1 MDRAR
6 LFDAI
11 MLARPGGQPYIWWT
25 ATVRDAAAKNG
36 VTRSIMAC
44 SSRILVYVL
53 GAIVLGAW
61 SRPAAAN
68 DFVFHHEN
76 VMGTSLAL
84 CVRADSPEA
93 AAAAEDRVLRE
104 IDRLAAIFSGYD
116 QNSEFCRWQA
126 TSQIPIKVSPELWEV
141 LRTADRWAD
150 RSGGAFDA
158 RVEALTRLWSRCAER
173 GRMPTV
179 DELARAKAAMSRR
192 AWRLGG
198 PITLTAERLSDCPLS
213 LNGIAKGYIVGRAC
227 EAAFASIKGVHGLLL
242 NVGGD
247 LRARGE
253 VASTIGIASPWADSE
268 SSEPM
273 AYVMVK
279 DRSIATSGSSQRGL
293 RINGKWYSHIFDPRS
308 GLPVERVV
316 SATVVAEEAADADAF
331 AKVCS
336 VLSPQD
342 SLRLAASMRGV
353 ECLIVMNDGRVVRSA
368 GWHRFETP
376 RPAAV
381 ALADDHGP
389 SASGAKGDKDGKP
402 DPKAPARIPWNKE
415 LELVVNFEIS
425 RPEAETGRYRRPY
438 VVVWIEDK
446 DGHQVRTLVLWVS
459 MGGSGPFQ
467 WLPDLK
473 RWYQGDQDRKLIDK
487 KEIFFTVSRPTR
499 PPGKYKTIWD
509 GKDNNGKQLDGG
521 EYTVTIEAARE
532 HGTYQS
538 IRKQVTLTGK
548 PFSEELKGNVEI
560 KAASIEYRRKA
571 PAK

>member
-1 MDRAR
+1 
-6 LFDAI
+6 
-11 MLARPGGQPYIWWT
+11 
-25 ATVRDAAAKNG
+25 
-36 VTRSIMAC
+36 MAC
-44 SSRILVYVL
+44 SWRFLVHGL
-53 GAIVLGAW
+53 GAIVFVGC
-61 SRPAAAN
+61 SRPAAAD

-84 CVRADSPEA
+84 GVRADSPQA
-93 AAAAEDRVLRE
+93 AADAEDRVLRE
-104 IDRLAAIFSGYD
+104 LDRLAAIFSGYD
-116 QNSEFCRWQA
+116 QQSEFCRWQA
-126 TSQIPIKVSPELWEV
+126 TYTIPTRISAELWEV

-150 RSGGAFDA
+150 RSGGAFDP
-158 RVEALTRLWSRCAER
+158 RVEALTRLWSQCAER
-173 GRMPTV
+173 GRAPTIE
-179 DELARAKAAMSRR
+179 ELALTKAVMSRR
-192 AWRLGG
+192 AWRLD
-198 PITLTAERLSDCPLS
+198 PTARTAERLSDCPLS

-227 EAAFASIKGVHGLLL
+227 EAAFAEVKGVHGVLL

-253 VASTIGIASPWADSE
+253 VASTVGIASPWADSE
-268 SSEPM
+268 SSEPL

-279 DRSIATSGSSQRGL
+279 DRSVATSGSSQRGL

-336 VLSPQD
+336 VLAPEE
-342 SLRLAASMRGV
+342 SLRLAGSLHGV
-353 ECLIVMNDGRVVRSA
+353 ECLILMSDGREVQSA
-368 GWHRFETP
+368 GWHRLERP

-381 ALADDHGP
+381 ALADDRGT
-389 SASGAKGDKDGKP
+389 AAARANADKDGKP
-402 DPKAPARIPWNKE
+402 DAKAPARIPWIKQ
-415 LELVVNFEIS
+415 LELVVNFEIN
-425 RPEAETGRYRRPY
+425 RPEAEKGHYRRPY
-438 VVVWIEDK
+438 VAVWVEDK

-473 RWYQGDQDRKLIDK
+473 RWYQSDQDRKLVDK

-499 PPGKYKTIWD
+499 APGKYKIIWD
-509 GKDNNGKQLDGG
+509 GRDNQGKQLDGG
-521 EYTVTIEAARE
+521 LYTVTIEAARE

-538 IRKQVTLTGK
+538 IRKQVSLTGK
-548 PFSEELKGNVEI
+548 PFTEELKGNVEI
-560 KAASIEYRRKA
+560 RSASIEYRRKA

>member
-1 MDRAR
+1 
-6 LFDAI
+6 
-11 MLARPGGQPYIWWT
+11 
-25 ATVRDAAAKNG
+25 
-36 VTRSIMAC
+36 MAC

-53 GAIVLGAW
+53 GVIVCDAW
-61 SRPAAAN
+61 SRPAVAED
-68 DFVFHHEN
+68 DFAFHHEN

-93 AAAAEDRVLRE
+93 AKAAEARVLRE

-116 QNSEFCRWQA
+116 QRSEFCRWQA
-126 TSQIPIKVSPELWEV
+126 TSHIPTKVSPELWEI
-141 LRTADRWAD
+141 LRTADRWTD
-150 RSGGAFDA
+150 RSGGAFDP
-158 RVEALTRLWSRCAER
+158 RVEALTRLWSRCALR
-173 GRMPTV
+173 DRTPMAL
-179 DELARAKAAMSRR
+179 ELAVTKAIMSRR
-192 AWRLGG
+192 AWRLD
-198 PITLTAERLSDCPLS
+198 PASRTAERLSDCPLS

-227 EAAFASIKGVHGLLL
+227 EAAFEKSTGVRGVLL

-247 LRARGE
+247 LRVRGE
-253 VASTIGIASPWADSE
+253 IARTIGIASPWADSE
-268 SSEPM
+268 SSEPL
-273 AYVMVK
+273 AYVEVK
-279 DRSIATSGSSQRGL
+279 DRSVATSGSSQRGL

-331 AKVCS
+331 AKVCG
-336 VLSPQD
+336 VLAPEE
-342 SLRLAASMRGV
+342 SLRLARSAQGV
-353 ECLIVMNDGRVVRSA
+353 ECLILMNDGRAEQSA
-368 GWHRFETP
+368 GWHRLERP

-381 ALADDHGP
+381 AAADDP
-389 SASGAKGDKDGKP
+389 LAAAAGANRDQESKP
-402 DPKAPARIPWNKE
+402 DPKASARVPWSKE
-415 LELVVNFEIS
+415 LELVVNFEIN
-425 RPEAETGRYRRPY
+425 RPEAEKGHYRRPY
-438 VVVWIEDK
+438 VAVWVEDK
-446 DGHQVRTLVLWVS
+446 EGHPVRTLVLWVS

-473 RWYQGDQDRKLIDK
+473 RWYQGDQDRKLIEK
-487 KEIFFTVSRPTR
+487 QEIFFTVSRPTR

-509 GKDNNGKQLDGG
+509 GKDNHGKQLDGG

-560 KAASIEYRRKA
+560 RSASVEYRRKA